1 MLKVGLTG
9 GIATGKS
16 TVSNMLLEAGFAFID
31 ADIVAKEVFEI
42 YPSLIG
48 DIKDTFGE
56 VFFNEDGSLKR
67 REFGNYIFKYPKERL
82 KYENIIMPLIKDR
95 ITELFKEY
103 EIKGEKLVILDAPT
117 LIENNLQGDM
127 DYIILVWASK
137 SEQIKRLMNR
147 NSFDHEEAIN
157 RIKSQISLED
167 KKAYSDFIIDNS
179 NSLEETKDTVKELI
193 KLLHILTYK

>member
-16 TVSNMLLEAGFAFID
+16 TVSNMLLEAGFTFID

-42 YPSLIG
+42 CPSLIG

>member
-82 KYENIIMPLIKDR
+82 KYENIIIPLIKDR

-179 NSLEETKDTVKELI
+179 NSLEETKDIVKELI